1 MPQIA
6 RNVTDAQS
14 GALDAKRYLIID
26 RDIKYSEQFQR
37 LIGDSEIKVTRLPP
51 MSPNLNAYAERF
63 VRSIKDE
70 CLDRM
75 IFVGQASLRRAVA
88 EYLSHY
94 HAERNH
100 QGLDN
105 RLIVPWAMEAND
117 GAILRRARLG
127 GTLNFYY
134 REAA

>member
-1 MPQIA
+1 
-6 RNVTDAQS
+6 
-14 GALDAKRYLIID
+14 
-26 RDIKYSEQFQR
+26 
-37 LIGDSEIKVTRLPP
+37 

-88 EYLSHY
+88 EYVEHY
-94 HAERNH
+94 HSERNH

-105 RLIVPWAMEAND
+105 RLIHRPLVETSKG
-117 GAILRRARLG
+117 GAVHRHARLG

-134 REAA
+134 RDAA